1 MTAVYGM
8 LIAMALIVV
17 FLGMLIIG
25 LLRSHGEILRRLESQ
40 GAGTGDAHNHESAIT
55 LSATKTATR
64 SVPDI
69 AGVDPQGSPVVAS
82 VTLGD
87 DPTLLAFLST
97 SCSSCT
103 MFWENLDSSTRYFGD
118 HRHRVVI
125 VTRGEDEESPTRTI
139 SLARGSADVIM
150 SSSAWEEFKVPGA
163 PYFVLVDPGSGIVL
177 GEGSASTFDALE
189 EFLMDA
195 SNDQQWDRKRAK
207 KHKSD
212 AVREAKID
220 DELRASGLEPGDP
233 RMYPSQGDI
242 AERPDE

>member
-8 LIAMALIVV
+8 LIALALIVL

-25 LLRSHGEILRRLESQ
+25 LLRSHGEILRRLESI
-40 GAGTGDAHNHESAIT
+40 GAGGGDEHQHESTIT
-55 LSATKTATR
+55 LSATRPASR
-64 SVPDI
+64 SMPDI
-69 AGVDPQGSPVVAS
+69 AGVDPHGSPVVAS
-82 VTLGD
+82 ATLGE

-125 VTRGEDEESPTRTI
+125 VTKGEDEESPTRTI

-150 SSSAWEEFKVPGA
+150 SSSAWDEFGVPGA
-163 PYFVLVDPGSGIVL
+163 PYFVLIDPTSGDIL

-189 EFLMDA
+189 EFLTDA
-195 SNDQQWDRKRAK
+195 SNDQQWDRRRAR

-212 AVREAKID
+212 AIREEKVD
-220 DELRASGLEPGDP
+220 DELRESGLEPGDP
-233 RMYPSQGDI
+233 RMYPSHGDI
-242 AERPDE
+242 TERPEE